1 MIFEAAKKDRNVNA
15 HIEQVIEL
23 AVRFVNCTEEGQV
36 PPTEE
41 IKGFI
46 MQKPMLQ
53 KPNANPEFVCQGNA
67 TAVVDALPEQMQL
80 AEEQK
85 IQA

>member
-15 HIEQVIEL
+15 HIEEVIEL
-23 AVRFVNCTEEGQV
+23 AVSIVICTEEGQV

-46 MQKPMLQ
+46 M
-53 KPNANPEFVCQGNA
+53 
-67 TAVVDALPEQMQL
+67 
-80 AEEQK
+80 
-85 IQA
+85 